1 MFVKVIIKLI
11 IQKTLLRKGF
21 IMIELKYSKDLEA
34 VSTFIAN
41 MNMITQHH
49 VGYCGINEEEVLHT
63 LLNDFSDFPLEES
76 LMIAYE
82 NDKMIGFL
90 GFDIDGN
97 TRNAEIWGPFV
108 NHDEWQQV
116 SIMMWDK
123 LVKQLPLS
131 LNKAQGF
138 YQIHNTNCISFMKR
152 LGAINKGEHSILTI
166 TRSQL
171 QRSSEANCDVAEMT
185 SNEYN
190 SFKLLHEV
198 AFKHAY
204 FTAEEIIEKINNEHK
219 VFVASSEGKLLGYVF
234 CEANP
239 NFSEG
244 DIHFIAVT
252 PHARNR
258 GIGRQLLNESLKFL
272 FSFHEINEITLCV
285 NRSNEA
291 AISIYKKVGFEEQHQ
306 LVTYELTI

>member
-1 MFVKVIIKLI
+1 
-11 IQKTLLRKGF
+11 
-21 IMIELKYSKDLEA
+21 MIELKYSKDLEA
-34 VSTFIAN
+34 VSRFIAN
-41 MNMITQHH
+41 MNKITQHH
-49 VGYCGINEEEVLHT
+49 VGYCGINEKEILHT

-76 LMIAYE
+76 LVVAYE
-82 NDKMIGFL
+82 NDTMIGVL

-116 SIMMWDK
+116 SIMMWDQ
-123 LVKQLPLS
+123 LVRQLPLS
-131 LNKAQGF
+131 LNNAHGF
-138 YQIHNTNCISFMKR
+138 YQIHNSNCTSFMKR
-152 LGAINKGEHSILTI
+152 LGATNKGEHLILTI
-166 TRSQL
+166 TRSHL
-171 QRSSEANCDVAEMT
+171 QPSIEAKCEVAEMT
-185 SNEYN
+185 SDEYD
-190 SFKLLHEV
+190 SFKLLHEE

-204 FTAEEIIEKINNEHK
+204 FTAEEIIEKINNGHK

-258 GIGRQLLNESLKFL
+258 GIGKQLLNESLKFL

-285 NRSNEA
+285 KRSNEA
-291 AISIYKKVGFEEQHQ
+291 AISIYKKVGFEEEHQ

>member
-1 MFVKVIIKLI
+1 
-11 IQKTLLRKGF
+11 
-21 IMIELKYSKDLEA
+21 
-34 VSTFIAN
+34 
-41 MNMITQHH
+41 
-49 VGYCGINEEEVLHT
+49 
-63 LLNDFSDFPLEES
+63 
-76 LMIAYE
+76 
-82 NDKMIGFL
+82 
-90 GFDIDGN
+90 
-97 TRNAEIWGPFV
+97 
-108 NHDEWQQV
+108 
-116 SIMMWDK
+116 MWDQ
-123 LVKQLPLS
+123 LVKQLPLT
-131 LNKAQGF
+131 LNKALGF
-138 YQIHNTNCISFMKR
+138 YQTHNANCISFMKR
-152 LGAINKGEHSILTI
+152 LGATKKGEHSILTI
-166 TRSQL
+166 TRSHL
-171 QRSSEANCDVAEMT
+171 QRSNEENCDIAEMT
-185 SNEYN
+185 PNEYS
-190 SFKLLHEV
+190 SFKLLHEE

-258 GIGRQLLNESLKFL
+258 GIGKQLLNESLKFL

-285 NRSNEA
+285 KRSNEA